1 MNRKNAAVGAVNG
14 KKHSN
19 KTLAFEAAAGR
30 NDAEGRIPRPVSKNI
45 LTKSMKILG
54 SKKVLACRTNGVTE
68 VVPSE
73 PEARPVAIVKP
84 QAQVV
89 ELVGT
94 EESDGGS
101 ADGPYF
107 DVDIAD
113 HSNPQLCAEY
123 VKEIYQ

>member
-19 KTLAFEAAAGR
+19 KTHVLEAAAGR
-30 NDAEGRIPRPVSKNI
+30 KDGEGRIPRPVSKNI
-45 LTKSMKILG
+45 LTKSMKMLG

-68 VVPSE
+68 VVPSVS
-73 PEARPVAIVKP
+73 EARPVAIVKP
-84 QAQVV
+84 HVV

-94 EESDGGS
+94 EESDRAS